1 MRVRVGLS
9 GSRRWKAS
17 SLEAANTS
25 PLANSVSPEQELKPP
40 LTSLEKKRC
49 RTWTLLSYTPGRSP
63 RKRVRERER
72 EIDEMGKVHAYNRE
86 PVGRRKNRTHAPDRF
101 LTVLL
106 RESRRR
112 RRPAAATS
120 INVAP

>member
-1 MRVRVGLS
+1 
-9 GSRRWKAS
+9 
-17 SLEAANTS
+17 
-25 PLANSVSPEQELKPP
+25 
-40 LTSLEKKRC
+40 
-49 RTWTLLSYTPGRSP
+49 
-63 RKRVRERER
+63 
-72 EIDEMGKVHAYNRE
+72 MGKVHTYNRE